1 MFTKAGVYAS
11 MALAASAVLIPP
23 HMTADDLGDDL
34 ALEIAVLPTKRT
46 VALECAE
53 CASASAEG
61 NRLGWEQNVGA
72 TYLLDFEVGPGE
84 DTLNIDG
91 AQLYPPTFNHFSIE
105 PFYITQVDPHQN
117 SEDALRLRVTGFT
130 FQYNSAETITEA
142 GTELLPMTFRITSI
156 ESTSVSPP
164 ALTINLLKE
173 SNGRLMIASFE
184 TTKAGNESPI
194 EQEKECKEWPLLCK
208 WKSIL
213 ADKYNSVK
221 GSMSKGCHKGH
232 KNPMAEETTEG
243 KPPHRFR
250 PGGNQGMK
258 NHHGHHHHHH
268 HAHHRLHMFLRRAF
282 FTILIPILIGIFA
295 GTLTY
300 LVGMALG
307 CLIAIVVAKVRGRGS
322 YERIAL
328 EDDEEENDDFDGA
341 KPSNEKEVYAE
352 LPQYEAPPVYEEA
365 AEKEVVNQTV

>member
-1 MFTKAGVYAS
+1 MLTQTGVYATL
-11 MALAASAVLIPP
+11 ALAASAVLIPP
-23 HMTADDLGDDL
+23 HMATDDLGDDR
-34 ALEIAVLPTKRT
+34 ALETLAIDPFKRT
-46 VALECAE
+46 VALECGE

-61 NRLGWEQNVGA
+61 NKLEWEQNVGT

-91 AQLYPPTFNHFSIE
+91 AQLYPPTFDHFNE
-105 PFYITQVDPHQN
+105 PFYITQVDPHRT

-156 ESTSVSPP
+156 ESTSINPP

-173 SNGRLMIASFE
+173 STGRLMIASFE

-194 EQEKECKEWPLLCK
+194 EQEKECKEWPLFCK

-213 ADKYNSVK
+213 ADKLNSVK
-221 GSMSKGCHKGH
+221 GSMGKGCHKGH
-232 KNPMAEETTEG
+232 KNPMAEETTVG

-250 PGGNQGMK
+250 PGGNQGTK
-258 NHHGHHHHHH
+258 NNHHGHHHHHH
-268 HAHHRLHMFLRRAF
+268 GHHRFHMFLRRAF
-282 FTILIPILIGIFA
+282 FTILIPILIGICA

-300 LVGMALG
+300 LIGMAIG
-307 CLIAIVVAKVRGRGS
+307 FLIAIVLAKVRGRGP

-328 EDDEEENDDFDGA
+328 EDEEDQDGFDGA
-341 KPSNEKEVYAE
+341 KPSSEKEVYAE

-365 AEKEVVNQTV
+365 AEKEVVNETV